1 MSWKNII
8 SVIKNSQKVTFTK
21 TKNKKVVKIDDID
34 VNKILI
40 SKEEPYRTKNSLKY
54 LIRYNDHN
62 IIWPLCV
69 KLPQMTYYPR
79 KFEYNSTTSF
89 KISKK

>member
-1 MSWKNII
+1 M
-8 SVIKNSQKVTFTK
+8 IKKSQKVTFTK
-21 TKNKKVVKIDDID
+21 TKNKKVVKIDNID

-40 SKEEPYRTKNSLKY
+40 SKEDPYDTKNSLKY
-54 LIRYNDHN
+54 LIRYNDRD

-69 KLPQMTYYPR
+69 KLPQMSGYPR

-89 KISKK
+89 KISKN

>member
-1 MSWKNII
+1 MSGKNII

-40 SKEEPYRTKNSLKY
+40 SKEGPYGTKNSLKY
-54 LIRYNDHN
+54 LIRYNDHD
-62 IIWPLCV
+62 II
-69 KLPQMTYYPR
+69 
-79 KFEYNSTTSF
+79 
-89 KISKK
+89 

>member
-1 MSWKNII
+1 M
-8 SVIKNSQKVTFTK
+8 IKNSQKVTFTK

-40 SKEEPYRTKNSLKY
+40 SKEEPYGTKNSLKY

-62 IIWPLCV
+62 II
-69 KLPQMTYYPR
+69 
-79 KFEYNSTTSF
+79 
-89 KISKK
+89 